1 MEPVAQPSE
10 MMIGVTG
17 TFWKLDGNEA
27 IRIGV
32 ELGSVLIGIPCGS
45 QIDFDRDWRARIG
58 YPRLELFD
66 EQWVYGFA
74 VETKISVRIF
84 RGPGQ
89 RPG

>member
-17 TFWKLDGNEA
+17 AFWKLDGNEA

-32 ELGSVLIGIPCGS
+32 ELGSVLIGIPFGS

-66 EQWVYGFA
+66 EQLGVWVRLGWKRSYC
-74 VETKISVRIF
+74 RN
-84 RGPGQ
+84 P
-89 RPG
+89 